1 MEEKDR
7 NVSWYKTR
15 PMGAPPVM
23 EDLLKWEKKHL
34 ILTLEG
40 TGFLKWM
47 VLSMKED
54 GEKDMGG
61 MGDEK
66 GKNR

>member
-1 MEEKDR
+1 
-7 NVSWYKTR
+7 
-15 PMGAPPVM
+15 MG
-23 EDLLKWEKKHL
+23 KKHL

-47 VLSMKED
+47 VLGMKEHR
-54 GEKDMGG
+54 EKDMGG

-66 GKNR
+66 GKRR